1 MSRVPA
7 AGALSQGQGPLTAKR
22 GAPVGSAGVFLARP
36 LVGSRW
42 TAGQGPLAQKTPTL
56 PQPVA
61 HATTPVAALRLFSL

>member
-7 AGALSQGQGPLTAKR
+7 AGVLSR
-22 GAPVGSAGVFLARP
+22 GAAVGSAGVFLARP

-61 HATTPVAALRLFSL
+61 RTTTPVAALRLFSL